1 MVAMI
6 LLLIVLLLVVAFL
19 VGYMVRQTGESP
31 APPEDV
37 DPEQAMKAA
46 VELHR
51 IRRNLD
57 AAWIKSEQRREGA
70 ALRRDIAE
78 AFEDEDD

>member
-1 MVAMI
+1 MTVI
-6 LLLIVLLLVVAFL
+6 VIVVLLVIAFL
-19 VGYMVRQTGESP
+19 VGYLFRQASE
-31 APPEDV
+31 PPEPQDDV

-51 IRRNLD
+51 IGRNLD
-57 AAWIKSEQRREGA
+57 AAWIKSQQRREGE

-78 AFEDEDD
+78 VLKGEDD

>member
-1 MVAMI
+1 MTAVMV
-6 LLLIVLLLVVAFL
+6 VVVLLVVGAIAYL
-19 VGYMVRQTGESP
+19 IWKTSEPSTPES
-31 APPEDV
+31 V

-57 AAWIKSEQRREGA
+57 VAWIKSEQRREST

-78 AFEDEDD
+78 ALEDEDD